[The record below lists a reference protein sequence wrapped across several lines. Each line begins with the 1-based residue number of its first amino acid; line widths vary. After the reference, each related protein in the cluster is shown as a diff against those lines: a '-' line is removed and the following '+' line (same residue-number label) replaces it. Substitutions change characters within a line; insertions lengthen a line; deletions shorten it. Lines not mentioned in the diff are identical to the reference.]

1 MKRMP
6 RAFPL
11 IVLLGLLL
19 VPAVS
24 GAGPASPPVLRHR
37 YADGLTLLVRESP
50 AAPVV
55 AVSLQVRMGARW
67 ERAETAG
74 ISNLLQQTMVK
85 GTARRT
91 AAEIAETAEEIGGA
105 LSAASDTDSSEIRGT
120 ALARHWKALLNLVAD
135 VALRPSLPSEEIE
148 KERGAILS
156 RIRSRGDLPFSL
168 AFDGLLA
175 SLYGPHPYGL
185 PALGRQEALDRLDRA
200 SLLEHY
206 RRFYLAGR
214 MVLAVSGQ
222 IPTAAV
228 VDEVGRLFTGLPAGS
243 GAAPDAPPAPA
254 PTYGRGVL
262 ERPAAQAQILV
273 GYLTPPLSHPDYP
286 AVKVLSALLGG
297 GMSSRLFAEL
307 RNRQGLAYSL
317 GSLYPSRV
325 DTSSLVIHMGTAPDN
340 LGRAEVGIGHE
351 TARIRQERVSEAE
364 LERAKAYLLGSLSM
378 DRRTNT
384 RQAWYLAF
392 FELAGV
398 GYEFLERYAGA
409 VEAVGVDDVQ
419 RVAREYL
426 ARPTIVIVR
435 PVPK

>member
-19 VPAVS
+19 VPVVS

-228 VDEVGRLFTGLPAGS
+228 VEEVGRLFTGLPAGS

-297 GMSSRLFAEL
+297 GMSGRLFAEL

-398 GYEFLERYAGA
+398 GYEFLERYAAA

-419 RVAREYL
+419 RVARKYL